1 MSLLCLGSTPAF
13 WLHPH
18 RSVRNK
24 TNSTS
29 LNIQFYHLKVSP
41 GSLLPNFHNAELEPR
56 NMQGI
61 NQTTALTVY
70 NSVSLIEMIKEF
82 IQLRARRAAVWGP
95 FLPSLCKFTSYTKQ
109 KYCVFWLKPYWI
121 NRFILIPPRDHLP
134 AVCGAGYPGS
144 KSKTYIGSMSAKHFP
159 FSTGNCYLLF
169 DEALEVTCKQP
180 MYRDFY
186 F

>member
-1 MSLLCLGSTPAF
+1 MCLGSTPAF

-70 NSVSLIEMIKEF
+70 NSVSLIQMIKEF

-159 FSTGNCYLLF
+159 FPTGNCYLLF

-180 MYRDFY
+180 M
-186 F
+186 